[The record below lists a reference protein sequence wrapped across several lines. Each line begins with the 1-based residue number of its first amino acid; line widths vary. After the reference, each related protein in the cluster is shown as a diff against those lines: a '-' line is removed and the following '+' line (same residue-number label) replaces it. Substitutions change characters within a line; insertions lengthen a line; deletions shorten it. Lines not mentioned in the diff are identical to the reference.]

1 MVSSLVKRSSD
12 CFNSLWTG
20 DGEKTFLGQ
29 KGGREEKKGGGG
41 SKQTYLMRMY
51 FNHFCSMQS
60 VTGTEAP
67 LRIWIRTLGA
77 IVGLQRNKNNYS
89 AVCPK
94 SISLQLNVRF

>member
-1 MVSSLVKRSSD
+1 MGKKPFWGKR
-12 CFNSLWTG
+12 
-20 DGEKTFLGQ
+20 EVERRR
-29 KGGREEKKGGGG
+29 KGGGGG

>member
-1 MVSSLVKRSSD
+1 MGK
-12 CFNSLWTG
+12 
-20 DGEKTFLGQ
+20 KTFWG
-29 KGGREEKKGGGG
+29 KREVERRRKREKERGK

-94 SISLQLNVRF
+94 STSLQLNVRF